1 MDSYEQ
7 EREYSFLIY
16 NVCKIMRGYWCD
28 SVMNV
33 PLLTADEKHETQD
46 SF

>member
-7 EREYSFLIY
+7 EGEYSFLTY
-16 NVCKIMRGYWCD
+16 NVCKVMRGCWCG

-33 PLLTADEKHETQD
+33 PLLTEDEKHETQD

>member
-7 EREYSFLIY
+7 EREYSFLINDVY
-16 NVCKIMRGYWCD
+16 KVMRGCWCD
-28 SVMNV
+28 SVMIV
-33 PLLTADEKHETQD
+33 PLLTEDEKYETQD